1 LDNVLSTNQ
10 RGAVTEAAIV
20 KAAVEL
26 GIGVFR
32 PVMDERYDLI
42 LDLRPRLLRVQCKT
56 AVVKGEIIVVRCY
69 STRRTATGLVK
80 RTYNGEEVDAV
91 AAHAAE
97 LDRCFVIPITRIDR
111 VTTLQLRLGPTR
123 NNQSNG
129 INWANDFDF
138 AATLSR
144 LKGP

>member
-1 LDNVLSTNQ
+1 LDNVLTTNQ

-20 KAAVEL
+20 KAAIEL

-32 PVMDERYDLI
+32 PLMDERYDLI

-56 AVVKGEIIVVRCY
+56 AVVKGEIIIVRCY
-69 STRRTATGLVK
+69 STRRSAAGLVK
-80 RTYNGEEVDAV
+80 KTYTGEEVDAV
-91 AAHAAE
+91 ASYAAE
-97 LDRCFVIPITRIDR
+97 LDRCFLIPIARIDR
-111 VTTLQLRLGPTR
+111 RTGLQLRLGPTR
-123 NNQSNG
+123 NNQING
-129 INWANDFDF
+129 INWASDFDF